1 MLGDQEGQVD
11 MVEKE
16 GSGAIK
22 SPPAGYKMIINLPL
36 TDENVLS
43 LKAGDFVLLN
53 GTIVTGRD
61 RVHKYLVE
69 QRPRKEDIPFDL
81 KGAVLY
87 HCGPVMK
94 KTEEGYKAVAAGP
107 TTSMRVEMYE
117 PAVIREYGIRGII
130 GKGGMGAGT
139 LEALKETGSVYFQ
152 TVGGAAA
159 YLADRIKRT
168 LNVWKLDDFGPTEAM
183 WLFEIEDFPAIVTMD
198 SHGNNIHSE
207 IESASF
213 QKFMELIK

>member
-1 MLGDQEGQVD
+1 

-16 GSGAIK
+16 GRDAINLAHK
-22 SPPAGYKMIINLPL
+22 KIINLPL
-36 TDENVLS
+36 TDENALS
-43 LKAGDFVLLN
+43 LKAGDIVSLS

-69 QRPRKEDIPFDL
+69 QKPRKEDIPFDL
-81 KGAVLY
+81 TGAVLY

-107 TTSMRVEMYE
+107 TTSMRVEMYG
-117 PAVIREYGIRGII
+117 PALIREYGIRGII
-130 GKGGMGAGT
+130 GKGGMGADT

-152 TVGGAAA
+152 TVGGVAA

-183 WLFEIEDFPAIVTMD
+183 WLFEIEDFPVIVTMD

-207 IESASF
+207 IEKHSF
-213 QKFMELIK
+213 KIFSDF

>member
-1 MLGDQEGQVD
+1 
-11 MVEKE
+11 MVEKNA
-16 GSGAIK
+16 GARLIPPIQGAISNVRK
-22 SPPAGYKMIINLPL
+22 KIINLPL
-36 TDENVLS
+36 TDENVTS
-43 LKAGDFVLLN
+43 LKTGDFVLLN

-61 RVHKYLVE
+61 RVHKYLAQ

-94 KTEEGYKAVAAGP
+94 KTEGGYKAVAAGP
-107 TTSMRVEMYE
+107 TTSMRVDMYE

-139 LEALKETGSVYFQ
+139 AEALKETGSVYFQ

-159 YLADRIKRT
+159 YLADRIKST
-168 LNVWKLDDFGPTEAM
+168 LNVWKLDEFGPTEAM

-198 SHGNNIHSE
+198 SHGNNMHIE
-207 IESASF
+207 IEKRSF
-213 QKFMELIK
+213 EIFSELIKQ

>member
-1 MLGDQEGQVD
+1 MVKEEG
-11 MVEKE
+11 
-16 GSGAIK
+16 GSSK
-22 SPPAGYKMIINLPL
+22 KIINLPL
-36 TDENVLS
+36 TDDNVMS
-43 LKAGDFVLLN
+43 LKAGDFVLLS

-61 RVHKYLVE
+61 RIHKYLVE

-87 HCGPVMK
+87 HCGPVMQM
-94 KTEEGYKAVAAGP
+94 TEEGYKAVAAGP

-117 PAVIREYGIRGII
+117 PAVIREYGLRGII
-130 GKGGMGAGT
+130 GKGGMGSGT

-159 YLADRIKRT
+159 YLADRIKKT

-183 WLFEIEDFPAIVTMD
+183 WLFEIEDFPVIVTMD
-198 SHGNNIHSE
+198 SQGNNMHSE
-207 IESASF
+207 IEKRSF
-213 QKFMELIK
+213 EKFQELIGRK

>member
-1 MLGDQEGQVD
+1 

-16 GSGAIK
+16 GRGAN
-22 SPPAGYKMIINLPL
+22 PALTGHKKIINLPL
-36 TDENVLS
+36 TDESVMS
-43 LKAGDFVLLN
+43 LKAGDFVLLS

-61 RVHKYLVE
+61 RVHKYLVQ

-81 KGAVLY
+81 NGAVLY

-94 KTEEGYKAVAAGP
+94 KTEDGYKAVAAGP

-139 LEALKETGSVYFQ
+139 MKALKETGSVYFQ

-168 LNVWKLDDFGPTEAM
+168 LNVWKLEDFGPTEAM
-183 WLFEIEDFPAIVTMD
+183 WLFEVEDFPVIVTMD
-198 SHGNNIHSE
+198 SQGNNVHSE
-207 IESASF
+207 IEKNSF
-213 QKFMELIK
+213 KIFQELIGSK

>member
-1 MLGDQEGQVD
+1 M
-11 MVEKE
+11 
-16 GSGAIK
+16 
-22 SPPAGYKMIINLPL
+22 
-36 TDENVLS
+36 
-43 LKAGDFVLLN
+43 N

-61 RVHKYLVE
+61 RVHKYLAE
-69 QRPRKEDIPFDL
+69 KGTRKEDLPFDL

-87 HCGPVMK
+87 HCGPIMK
-94 KTEEGYKAVAAGP
+94 KTEEGHKAVAAGP

-117 PAVIREYGIRGII
+117 PVIIREYGIRGII

-139 LEALKETGSVYFQ
+139 IEALKETGSVYFQ

-168 LNVWKLDDFGPTEAM
+168 LNVWKLEDFGPTEAM

-207 IESASF
+207 IEKYSLEIFS
-213 QKFMELIK
+213 ELIRR